1 MFLKRPKGG
10 LFDIGRE
17 MEIRPA
23 QAAGIFFASDRG
35 FFLWIT
41 SRREGRK
48 NSKKMEFGDG

>member
-35 FFLWIT
+35 FFFVDNQQE
-41 SRREGRK
+41 RGKEEQQK
-48 NSKKMEFGDG
+48 DGIR